1 MNDLPRVLFMGTP
14 EFGAVVLGALL
25 AAGYPVAG
33 VVTQPDRK
41 TGRRQELTPSPV
53 KRAALRSGIPL
64 LQPER
69 IRGEDALAACAA
81 LQPEVLVTA
90 AYGQLLPGRLLAL
103 APRGAYNVHASLL
116 PRYRGGAPIQRAVM
130 NGDAQTGVTIITM
143 VAKMDAGPMWART
156 AIPIGPDETYGDVH
170 DRLAHAGGKLLVET
184 LPGILRGTLTAVPQ
198 DESQATLAPLLTR
211 ADELLDPA
219 LDARALADRV
229 RALVPGPGAFAWF
242 GDKPL
247 KVWYASAKREWQG
260 DARAGQC
267 VEFAKDGPVIACGA
281 GALVLRRVQ
290 LAGKTAQSGPEFA
303 RGLRSPA
310 ALFLRAAPVS
320 LPSAALSYEG
330 GS

>member
-1 MNDLPRVLFMGTP
+1 MSDLPRVLFMGTP
-14 EFGAVVLGALL
+14 EFGAAVLGALL
-25 AAGYPVAG
+25 AADYPVVG

-53 KRAALRSGIPL
+53 KLAALKNGIPV

-69 IRGEDALAACAA
+69 IRREDALAACAA
-81 LQPEVLVTA
+81 LQPEVVVTA
-90 AYGQLLPGRLLAL
+90 AYGQLLPDRLLAL

-130 NGDAQTGVTIITM
+130 NGDGETGVTIMTM
-143 VAKMDAGPMWART
+143 VARMDAGPMWAR
-156 AIPIGPDETYGDVH
+156 AAVAIGPDDTYGDVH
-170 DRLAHAGGKLLVET
+170 DRLARAGGRLLVET
-184 LPGILRGTLTAVPQ
+184 LPGILQGRLTAEPQ
-198 DESQATLAPLLTR
+198 DEAQATLAPLLTR
-211 ADELLDPA
+211 ADELLDLR

-247 KVWYASAKREWQG
+247 KVWYASAKQEWRG
-260 DARAGQC
+260 NASVGQC

-290 LAGKTAQSGPEFA
+290 LAGKTVQSGPEFA

-320 LPSAALSYEG
+320 PPSAAQSREG
-330 GS
+330 ES